1 MGVNIRNSEGY
12 MDTVPFQAI
21 SGIDR
26 EAKAA
31 SKPAFRPLVY
41 ICSPFSGDIET
52 NKKKAADFAEYA
64 YRHGCIPLTA
74 HLLFPFMDDSNK
86 AEREDAIF
94 MDIVLMGKCQEV
106 WVLNERITRGM
117 SIEIE
122 KAKKRRQTVRYFNS
136 GYEEVQE

>member
-1 MGVNIRNSEGY
+1 MGVNIRNFEGY

-21 SGIDR
+21 SSIDH
-26 EAKAA
+26 ETKAA

-41 ICSPFSGDIET
+41 ICAPFSGDIEA
-52 NKKKAADFAEYA
+52 NKKKAAEFAEYA
-64 YRHGCIPLTA
+64 YHNGCIPLTA

-86 AEREDAIF
+86 AERDTAIH

-106 WVLNERITRGM
+106 WVLKEHITHGM
-117 SIEIE
+117 RIEIE

-136 GYEEVQE
+136 RYEEVQE

>member
-12 MDTVPFQAI
+12 TDIVPFQAI
-21 SGIDR
+21 SDIDR

-41 ICSPFSGDIET
+41 ICAPFSGDIEA
-52 NKKKAADFAEYA
+52 NKKKVAEFAEYA
-64 YRHGCIPLTA
+64 YRNGCIPLTA
-74 HLLFPFMDDSNK
+74 HLLFPFIDDSSK
-86 AEREDAIF
+86 AERDTAIH

-136 GYEEVQE
+136 RYEEVQE